1 MIYTSSYNNY
11 KSNLYLTYDIT
22 SDLGKRAKY
31 QGISYRCLIP
41 SRTLLKF
48 YQDNKR
54 RLSKEELER
63 IFILKYYQ
71 ENLINLNP
79 LELYKKLNN
88 FYTSILLSYEE
99 ATEFSHR
106 HIIASWLELLL
117 DVKIQ
122 EVKIID
128 SKIELLERPS
138 YIKNT
143 LESVMKE
150 NINMKGFNS
159 LRALFLYQMGE
170 RIEARINLLKNNT
183 KNDFDNYQIESNRL
197 KDEAR
202 IIEENYNKEKILRK

>member
-22 SDLGKRAKY
+22 SDFGKKAKY
-31 QGISYRCLIP
+31 QGISYRSLIP

-54 RLSKEELER
+54 ILSKEELER
-63 IFILKYYQ
+63 IFILKYYH

-79 LELYKKLNN
+79 LELYKKLNY
-88 FYTSILLSYEE
+88 FYTSVLLSYEDV
-99 ATEFSHR
+99 TEFSYR
-106 HIIASWLELLL
+106 HIIASWFELLL

-122 EVKIID
+122 EVKITN
-128 SKIELLERPS
+128 SNIEVLERPS
-138 YIKNT
+138 YIKDT

-170 RIEARINLLKNNT
+170 RIEAKINLLKNNS
-183 KNDFDNYQIESNRL
+183 KEDFDNYHLEANRL
-197 KDEAR
+197 KEEAR

>member
-22 SDLGKRAKY
+22 SDFGKKAKY
-31 QGISYRCLIP
+31 QGISYRSLIP

-54 RLSKEELER
+54 ILSKEELER
-63 IFILKYYQ
+63 IFILKYYH

-79 LELYKKLNN
+79 LELYKKLNY
-88 FYTSILLSYEE
+88 FYTSVLLSYEDV
-99 ATEFSHR
+99 TEFSYR
-106 HIIASWLELLL
+106 HIIASWFELLL

-122 EVKIID
+122 EVKITN
-128 SKIELLERPS
+128 SNIEVLERPS
-138 YIKNT
+138 YIKDT

-170 RIEARINLLKNNT
+170 RIEAKINLLKNNS
-183 KNDFDNYQIESNRL
+183 KEDFDNYHLEANRL
-197 KDEAR
+197 KEEAR
-202 IIEENYNKEKILRK
+202 IIEENYNKEKIFRK

>member
-22 SDLGKRAKY
+22 SDFGKKAKY
-31 QGISYRCLIP
+31 QGISYRSLIP

-54 RLSKEELER
+54 ILSKEELER

-79 LELYKKLNN
+79 LELYKKLNY
-88 FYTSILLSYEE
+88 FYTSVLLSYEDV
-99 ATEFSHR
+99 TEFSYR
-106 HIIASWLELLL
+106 HIIASWFELLL

-122 EVKIID
+122 EVKITN
-128 SKIELLERPS
+128 SNIEVLERPS
-138 YIKNT
+138 YIKDT

-170 RIEARINLLKNNT
+170 RIEAKINLLKNNS
-183 KNDFDNYQIESNRL
+183 NEDFDNYHLEANRL
-197 KDEAR
+197 KEEAR
-202 IIEENYNKEKILRK
+202 IIEENYNKEKIFRK

>member
-1 MIYTSSYNNY
+1 MKRQLSLVI
-11 KSNLYLTYDIT
+11 DI
-22 SDLGKRAKY
+22 
-31 QGISYRCLIP
+31 
-41 SRTLLKF
+41 
-48 YQDNKR
+48 
-54 RLSKEELER
+54 
-63 IFILKYYQ
+63 
-71 ENLINLNP
+71 
-79 LELYKKLNN
+79 
-88 FYTSILLSYEE
+88 
-99 ATEFSHR
+99 
-106 HIIASWLELLL
+106 
-117 DVKIQ
+117 